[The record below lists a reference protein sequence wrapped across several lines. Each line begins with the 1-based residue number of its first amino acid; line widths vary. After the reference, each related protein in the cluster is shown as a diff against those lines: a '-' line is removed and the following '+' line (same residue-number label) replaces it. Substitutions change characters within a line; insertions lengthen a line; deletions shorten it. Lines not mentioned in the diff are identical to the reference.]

1 MAASPDCCIHD
12 VTGKVGTVRILVI
25 EDDVSGAETLRRTL
39 IAEGWSVDVAI
50 DGELGLFQALHE
62 DYQAIV
68 CDIMMPKLNG
78 YEVVRELRAARV
90 WTPVVM
96 LTAKDGDYD
105 QIDAFDLG
113 ADDYLTKPFSVEVLV
128 ARLRAVIRRGAP
140 QRPVVLTVGSLTL
153 DPASHVVAR
162 GGTEIPTT
170 PREFAVLEFLMR
182 NHGVVK
188 SKAEIIQAV
197 WDINFDGD
205 ENVVEVYIGYLR
217 KRVDRPFGCASIE
230 TVRGV
235 GYRLVDSS

>member
-1 MAASPDCCIHD
+1 M
-12 VTGKVGTVRILVI
+12 RILVI

-39 IAEGWSVDVAI
+39 IAEGWMVDVAH
-50 DGELGLFQALHE
+50 DGEVGLLQALHE

-96 LTAKDGDYD
+96 LRAKDGDYD

-113 ADDYLTKPFSVEVLV
+113 ADDYLTKPFSVDVLV

-140 QRPVVLTVGSLTL
+140 QRPVVLSVGSLTL

-162 GGTEIPTT
+162 GGTEIATT

-182 NHGVVK
+182 NKGVVK
-188 SKAEIIQAV
+188 SKAEILQAV

-217 KRVDRPFGCASIE
+217 KRIDRPFGCASIE
-230 TVRGV
+230 TVRGI
-235 GYRLVDSS
+235 GYRLVDSG

>member
-1 MAASPDCCIHD
+1 M
-12 VTGKVGTVRILVI
+12 RILVI
-25 EDDVSGAETLRRTL
+25 EDDVNGAETLRRTL
-39 IAEGWSVDVAI
+39 IAEGWVVDVAP
-50 DGELGLFQALHE
+50 DGDAGLSKALHV

-140 QRPVVLTVGSLTL
+140 QRPVVLAVGSLML
-153 DPASHVVAR
+153 DPASHVVKR
-162 GGTEIPTT
+162 GDTEIPTT

-182 NHGVVK
+182 SHGVVK
-188 SKAEIIQAV
+188 TKAEILQAV
-197 WDINFDGD
+197 WDINFGGD

-235 GYRLVDSS
+235 GYRLVGSA

>member
-1 MAASPDCCIHD
+1 M
-12 VTGKVGTVRILVI
+12 RILVI

-39 IAEGWSVDVAI
+39 IAEGWAVDVAP
-50 DGELGLFQALHE
+50 DGEVGLAQALQE

-68 CDIMMPKLNG
+68 CDIMMPKRNG

-140 QRPVVLTVGSLTL
+140 KRPVVLTAGSLTL
-153 DPASHVVAR
+153 DPASHVVTR
-162 GGTEIPTT
+162 QGSEIVTT
-170 PREFAVLEFLMR
+170 PREFAVLEFLML
-182 NHGVVK
+182 NHGAVK
-188 SKAEIIQAV
+188 SKAEILQAV
-197 WDINFDGD
+197 WDSNFDGD

-217 KRVDRPFGCASIE
+217 KRIDRPFGCVSIE

-235 GYRLVDSS
+235 GYRLVDSG